1 MLPLSPRYWREVPAL
16 PERMEQFL
24 DTAMD
29 QVRWK
34 RAKAPLR
41 RELETH
47 LLDQQDA
54 CLEQGM
60 APEEAQAEAVRQMG
74 DPVVVGQELDRVHR
88 PQPQWGLL
96 GLTLLLAL
104 TGGILRV
111 GLTAA
116 MPDAI
121 QVSQTVLA
129 LLLGCGCLL
138 GAYFL
143 DYTFLGR
150 YARAV
155 YWGAVVLGGLSL
167 LFSPNYNNASYYT
180 RYVVL
185 LYPVAYAVLVYAL
198 RGKGWKGLA
207 LAILGGVPLAV
218 IAMLAPYLL
227 GLVILLVTDA
237 LLLLC
242 AVCRDW
248 FGVGKHAGTLALVLL
263 LLLCG
268 ALCLYCGLSQGYFQK
283 RLTLLLH
290 PEADAL
296 GAGYM
301 ATAIQSALAGAQW
314 LGEGTIGGFFGDSS
328 TPYWMLV
335 PESGRDALLTTLIHR
350 LGWMP
355 FLALML
361 TVAGTLVWVLVKCL
375 RQKNELGRLISLA
388 VVLTLGL
395 QAVSSLLLTLGY
407 PFTSG
412 TFPLLVGNLH
422 SILDMGLLGL
432 ALSVFRQEKMPLPS
446 RSSPLSGPSRRP
458 VVTWRDGEL
467 VIALRRN

>member
-1 MLPLSPRYWREVPAL
+1 M

-150 YARAV
+150 YARIV

-167 LFSPNYNNASYYT
+167 IFSPNYNNASYYT

-185 LYPVAYAVLVYAL
+185 LYPVAYAALVYAL

-227 GLVILLVTDA
+227 GLVILLVTGA

-314 LGEGTIGGFFGDSS
+314 LGEGTIGGFFGDST
-328 TPYWMLV
+328 TPL

-361 TVAGTLVWVLVKCL
+361 TVAGTLAWVLVKCL

-395 QAVSSLLLTLGY
+395 QAVSSLLLNLGY

-432 ALSVFRQEKMPLPS
+432 ALSVFRQEKMPLPAI
-446 RSSPLSGPSRRP
+446 SSPLPGPLRRP

>member
-150 YARAV
+150 YARIV

-167 LFSPNYNNASYYT
+167 IFSPNYNNASYYT

-185 LYPVAYAVLVYAL
+185 LYPVAYAALVYAL

-227 GLVILLVTDA
+227 GLVILLVTGA

-268 ALCLYCGLSQGYFQK
+268 ALFLRWGLPYFQAQIA
-283 RLTLLLH
+283 LLLH
-290 PEADAL
+290 PEAEAL
-296 GAGYM
+296 GRGYM

-335 PESGRDALLTTLIHR
+335 PESGRDALLTTLIHH

-361 TVAGTLVWVLVKCL
+361 TVAGTLAWVLVKCL
-375 RQKNELGRLISLA
+375 RQKNELGRLVSLA

-395 QAVSSLLLTLGY
+395 QAVSSLLLNLGY

-432 ALSVFRQEKMPLPS
+432 ALSVFRQEKMPLPAI
-446 RSSPLSGPSRRP
+446 SSPLPGPLRRP

>member
-150 YARAV
+150 YARIV

-167 LFSPNYNNASYYT
+167 IFSPNYNNASYYT

-185 LYPVAYAVLVYAL
+185 LYPVAYAALVYAL

-227 GLVILLVTDA
+227 GLVILLLTGA

-242 AVCRDW
+242 AAYRDW
-248 FGVGKHAGTLALVLL
+248 FGVGRYAGTLALVLF

-268 ALCLYCGLSQGYFQK
+268 ALFLRWGLPYFQAQIA
-283 RLTLLLH
+283 LLLH
-290 PEADAL
+290 PEAEAL
-296 GAGYM
+296 GRGYM

-314 LGEGTIGGFFGDSS
+314 LGEGTIGGFFGDST

-361 TVAGTLVWVLVKCL
+361 TVAGTLAWVLVKCL

-395 QAVSSLLLTLGY
+395 QAVSSLLLNLGY

-432 ALSVFRQEKMPLPS
+432 ALSVFRQEKMPLPAI
-446 RSSPLSGPSRRP
+446 SSPLPGPLRRP

>member
-1 MLPLSPRYWREVPAL
+1 M

-150 YARAV
+150 YARIV

-167 LFSPNYNNASYYT
+167 IFSPNYNNASYYT

-185 LYPVAYAVLVYAL
+185 LYPVAYAALVYAL

-227 GLVILLVTDA
+227 GLVILLVTGA

-242 AVCRDW
+242 AAYRDW
-248 FGVGKHAGTLALVLL
+248 FGVGRYSATLALVLF

-268 ALCLYCGLSQGYFQK
+268 ALFLRWGLPHFQT
-283 RLTLLLH
+283 RIALLLH

-314 LGEGTIGGFFGDSS
+314 LGEGTIGGFFGDST

-361 TVAGTLVWVLVKCL
+361 TVAGTLAWVLVKCL

-395 QAVSSLLLTLGY
+395 QAVSSLLLNLGY

-432 ALSVFRQEKMPLPS
+432 ALSVFRQEKMPLPAI
-446 RSSPLSGPSRRP
+446 SSPLPGPLRRP

>member
-1 MLPLSPRYWREVPAL
+1 
-16 PERMEQFL
+16 
-24 DTAMD
+24 MD

-41 RELETH
+41 RELQTH

-74 DPVVVGQELDRVHR
+74 DPVTVGQELDRVHR

-96 GLTLLLAL
+96 TLTLLLAL

-111 GLTAA
+111 ALTAA
-116 MPDAI
+116 MPEAI
-121 QVSQTVLA
+121 QGSQTLLA

-185 LYPVAYAVLVYAL
+185 LYPVAYAVLIYAL
-198 RGKGWKGLA
+198 RGNDWKGLV
-207 LAILGGVPLAV
+207 LAILGTVPLAV

-227 GLVILLVTDA
+227 GLVILLLTGA

-242 AVCRDW
+242 AAYRDW
-248 FGVGKHAGTLALVLL
+248 FGVGRYAGTLALVLF

-268 ALCLYCGLSQGYFQK
+268 ALFLRWGLPHFQT
-283 RLTLLLH
+283 RIALLLN
-290 PEADAL
+290 PEAEAL
-296 GAGYM
+296 GRGYM

-361 TVAGTLVWVLVKCL
+361 TVAGTLLWILVKCL
-375 RQKNELGRLISLA
+375 RQKNELGRLVSLA

-432 ALSVFRQEKMPLPS
+432 ALSVFRQEKMPPLPS

>member
-1 MLPLSPRYWREVPAL
+1 M
-16 PERMEQFL
+16 PEPMEQFL

-41 RELETH
+41 RELQTH

-74 DPVVVGQELDRVHR
+74 DPVTVGQELDRVHR

-96 GLTLLLAL
+96 TLTLLLAL

-111 GLTAA
+111 ALTAT

-121 QVSQTVLA
+121 QVPQTLLA

-185 LYPVAYAVLVYAL
+185 LYPVAYAVLVYTL
-198 RGKGWKGLA
+198 RGKGWKGLV
-207 LAILGGVPLAV
+207 LAILGGVPLAAV
-218 IAMLAPYLL
+218 AMLAPYLL
-227 GLVILLVTDA
+227 GLVILLLTGA

-242 AVCRDW
+242 AAYRDW
-248 FGVGKHAGTLALVLL
+248 FGVGRYAGTLALVLF

-268 ALCLYCGLSQGYFQK
+268 AFCLCYGFSQGYFQK
-283 RLTLLLH
+283 RLALLLN
-290 PEADAL
+290 PEAEAL
-296 GAGYM
+296 GRGYM

-355 FLALML
+355 FLTLML
-361 TVAGTLVWVLVKCL
+361 TVAGTLLWILVKCL
-375 RQKNELGRLISLA
+375 RQKNELGRLVSLA

-446 RSSPLSGPSRRP
+446 LSSPLSGPPRRP

>member
-150 YARAV
+150 YARIV

-167 LFSPNYNNASYYT
+167 IFSPNYNNASYYT

-185 LYPVAYAVLVYAL
+185 LYPVAYAALVYAL

-227 GLVILLVTDA
+227 GLVILLVTGA

-248 FGVGKHAGTLALVLL
+248 FGVGRYAGTLALVLF

-268 ALCLYCGLSQGYFQK
+268 ALFLRWGLPYFQAQIA
-283 RLTLLLH
+283 LLLH
-290 PEADAL
+290 PEAEAL
-296 GAGYM
+296 GRGYM

-335 PESGRDALLTTLIHR
+335 PESGRDALLTTLIHH

-361 TVAGTLVWVLVKCL
+361 TVAGTLAWVLVKCL
-375 RQKNELGRLISLA
+375 RQKNELGRLVSLA

-395 QAVSSLLLTLGY
+395 QAVSSLLLNLGY

-432 ALSVFRQEKMPLPS
+432 ALSVFRQEKMPLPAI
-446 RSSPLSGPSRRP
+446 SSPLPGPLRRP